1 MPRAKE
7 RPTLLVFTRGAERE
21 TRRRR
26 LLPPRLASLELAL
39 HHRCLEA
46 TLTAGRTAGCAL
58 AMSSPCRSTHE
69 DVIRLPQR
77 HGTFGDRLRAAMRQ
91 AHALG
96 TGPVLVVGTDTPR
109 LEARHLR
116 TAIDRLE
123 AEPDSVVVGPAPDG
137 GIYLLAS
144 HRPLDGI
151 LAGVPWRRRDT
162 IDSLLAALAAA
173 GLRVCL
179 LEPLADLDRPQDL
192 ARWASGR
199 AVGIAGIDSIT
210 GFAREWLPI
219 VELVRRALLALRRLA
234 VPAVI
239 GRTQGCVVA
248 LPTGRAP
255 PRFL

>member
-1 MPRAKE
+1 M
-7 RPTLLVFTRGAERE
+7 
-21 TRRRR
+21 
-26 LLPPRLASLELAL
+26 

-46 TLTAGRTAGCAL
+46 TLAAGRTAGCAI
-58 AMSSPCRSTHE
+58 AVSSPSRSTHD

-91 AHALG
+91 AYALG
-96 TGPVLVVGTDTPR
+96 TGPVLVVGTDTPG

-123 AEPDSVVVGPAPDG
+123 AEPDSVVVGPSPDG

-144 HRPLDGI
+144 HQPLDGI

-192 ARWASGR
+192 ARWASR
-199 AVGIAGIDSIT
+199 RTAGIDSI
-210 GFAREWLPI
+210 EWLPI

-234 VPAVI
+234 VPDAI
-239 GRTQGCVVA
+239 GRTHGCVVA

-255 PRFL
+255 PSFL

>member
-1 MPRAKE
+1 
-7 RPTLLVFTRGAERE
+7 
-21 TRRRR
+21 
-26 LLPPRLASLELAL
+26 
-39 HHRCLEA
+39 
-46 TLTAGRTAGCAL
+46 
-58 AMSSPCRSTHE
+58 
-69 DVIRLPQR
+69 
-77 HGTFGDRLRAAMRQ
+77 MRQ
-91 AHALG
+91 AYALG
-96 TGPVLVVGTDTPR
+96 GGPVLVVGTDTPG

-123 AEPDSVVVGPAPDG
+123 AEPDSVVVGPASDG

-199 AVGIAGIDSIT
+199 AVGFAGI
-210 GFAREWLPI
+210 ARDWLPI

-234 VPAVI
+234 VPVVI
-239 GRTQGCVVA
+239 GQTQGCVVA